1 MKLGL
6 TLNRSYILAGMVALA
21 ILFTPI
27 TLSTSYAQTSIS
39 PSSQASPP
47 GQQREHI
54 VKITSPAK
62 GQQVIIGN
70 DLTISG
76 TSSDNTTKN
85 CSVSV
90 IVNGNKPYHNAIG
103 NGTGGEKDF
112 SKWSIVLTPA
122 YTNIKQGQNKI
133 TARFLCTNDPNLVT
147 HNSVN
152 VTGVP
157 PSAPQSVS
165 PAKQQAT
172 NVSATALLKNASIG
186 SSTLETTST
195 GQPAASSSNNGSNN
209 ATNNTNTETSSNL
222 SSGNGIGTGI
232 GTRNE
237 SESGSTGDKI
247 MSVSLHFSKKSV
259 QPGDEQTVSVK
270 VTNANSS
277 SAISGATIFGSITG
291 PSGGSFKKLEG
302 TTDNTGKS
310 SYSWTVSQNDATGK
324 YKTVLDVSAP
334 GYGNTTASKTFVI
347 FPVTSPTNSDTT
359 NFPNLSTGDRHSN
372 SPSTIIPI
380 PHIRIPFIKIPFH
393 LPFH

>member
-1 MKLGL
+1 MQLRL

-27 TLSTSYAQTSIS
+27 TISMSYAQTSVT
-39 PSSQASPP
+39 PLTHDSPP
-47 GQQREHI
+47 SQEREHI
-54 VKITSPAK
+54 VKITSPGK
-62 GQQVIIGN
+62 GQQVTIGN

-76 TSSDNTTKN
+76 TSSDNTTKD

-90 IVNGNKPYHNAIG
+90 IVNGIKPYQNATG

-112 SKWSIVLTPA
+112 SKWSFVLTPA

-133 TARFLCTNDPNLVT
+133 TARFLCTNDANLVT

-152 VTGVP
+152 VTGVSFSTHQ
-157 PSAPQSVS
+157 SAGPG
-165 PAKQQAT
+165 KQQAT

-186 SSTLETTST
+186 SSLENAST
-195 GQPAASSSNNGSNN
+195 GQPAANASGNGSNN

-222 SSGNGIGTGI
+222 SSGSGI
-232 GTRNE
+232 GTRIGTGNE
-237 SESGSTGDKI
+237 SESGNTGDKI
-247 MSVSLHFSKKSV
+247 MSVSVHFSKKSV
-259 QPGDEQTVSVK
+259 QPGNKQTVSVK

-277 SAISGATIFGSITG
+277 SAVSGATILGSITD

-302 TTDNTGKS
+302 TTDSTGKS

-324 YKTVLDVSAP
+324 YKTMLDVSAP
-334 GYGNTTASKTFVI
+334 GYDNTTASKTFEV

>member
-1 MKLGL
+1 MELRL

-27 TLSTSYAQTSIS
+27 TISMSYAQTSVT
-39 PSSQASPP
+39 PTHGSPP
-47 GQQREHI
+47 SQGREHI
-54 VKITSPAK
+54 VKITSPSK
-62 GQQVIIGN
+62 GQQVTIGS

-76 TSSDNTTKN
+76 TSSDNTTKD
-85 CSVSV
+85 CSVSI
-90 IVNGNKPYHNAIG
+90 IVNGIKPYHNASG
-103 NGTGGEKDF
+103 NATGGEKDF
-112 SKWSIVLTPA
+112 SKWSFVLTPS

-147 HNSVN
+147 HSSVN

-157 PSAPQSVS
+157 SSAHQSASPS
-165 PAKQQAT
+165 KQQAT

-186 SSTLETTST
+186 SSTLENAST
-195 GQPAASSSNNGSNN
+195 GQPATNTSGNGSNN
-209 ATNNTNTETSSNL
+209 ATNNTGTETSGNL
-222 SSGNGIGTGI
+222 SSGSGIGTGI
-232 GTRNE
+232 GTGNE
-237 SESGSTGDKI
+237 SESSNTGDKI
-247 MSVSLHFSKKSV
+247 MSLSLHFSKKSV

-277 SAISGATIFGSITG
+277 SAISGATVRGSIID

-302 TTDNTGKS
+302 TTDSTGKS
-310 SYSWTVSQNDATGK
+310 SYSWTVGQNEATGK

-334 GYGNTTASKTFVI
+334 GYENTTASKTFAV
-347 FPVTSPTNSDTT
+347 FPATSNTNSDTT
-359 NFPNLSTGDRHSN
+359 NFPNLSPGDHHSN